1 MREIICVQ
9 AGQCG
14 NQIGSKFWCAPVS
27 CGAPCIF
34 LKSLSCL
41 RLYLTRVIDR
51 ETIVGEHGITED
63 GTYAGHNDLEL
74 ERSDV
79 YFSEATGGKYVPRAV
94 LVDLEPGVLD
104 VVRTAPV
111 GKIFRPSNFVFGQA
125 GAGNNWA
132 KGHYTEGAELIDS
145 VLDVIRREAENAECL
160 QGFQLSHSLGGGTGS
175 GLGALLLEALRDA
188 FPAAVVAS
196 FCVCPARSSDCVVEP
211 YNEVLALH
219 ALLEHAN
226 LIVPLDNHSLSR
238 VSGAA
243 IMHNSGPVNAVV
255 ANAMCGATASLRFPG
270 QLNTSLRKLATNLVP
285 FARLPFV
292 CVSASPATPQS
303 ARETTVQV
311 CVCVRA
317 DVAWL
322 MCVAG
327 GGGAA
332 ARQQRAC

>member
-1 MREIICVQ
+1 MISLHVGGCGARSGAAFWAQ
-9 AGQCG
+9 AG
-14 NQIGSKFWCAPVS
+14 
-27 CGAPCIF
+27 
-34 LKSLSCL
+34 
-41 RLYLTRVIDR
+41 R
-51 ETIVGEHGITED
+51 EHGLDE
-63 GTYAGHNDLEL
+63 AGRDKGA
-74 ERSDV
+74 SDTQLARAGV
-79 YFSEATGGKYVPRAV
+79 FYHEAASGAFTPRAV
-94 LVDLEPGVLD
+94 LVDLDRSALD
-104 VVRTAPV
+104 TLRSGPLFAPDA
-111 GKIFRPSNFVFGQA
+111 FVSGSG
-125 GAGNNWA
+125 GAGNNFA
-132 KGHYTEGAELIDS
+132 AGYQTEGPE
-145 VLDVIRREAENAECL
+145 VLDTLLDAVRREAERADPL
-160 QGFQLSHSLGGGTGS
+160 LGFQLTHALGGGTGS

-303 ARETTVQV
+303 ARETTAQV